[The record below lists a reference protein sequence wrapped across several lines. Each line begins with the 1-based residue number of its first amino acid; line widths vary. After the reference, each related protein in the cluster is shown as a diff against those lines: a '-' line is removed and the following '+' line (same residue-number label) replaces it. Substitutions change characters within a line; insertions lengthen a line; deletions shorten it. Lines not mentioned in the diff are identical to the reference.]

1 MDKGNAADR
10 MTAQMKQPCSGV
22 ILAGGLST
30 RYGGENKAFLCVG
43 GLRILD
49 RLFAVYTQLFDEIII
64 VTNRPLE
71 FLDWDA
77 VIVTDVLPQRSS
89 LTGIHAGL
97 FYASHPFAFFSACDT
112 PFLKKELVE
121 TVLDHLE
128 PNIDLVVPQ
137 TSAGT
142 EPLCAAYSQR
152 CLKAAED
159 HIRQNKLKIQ
169 LALSEKRV
177 KKIPEEVLRRKDPEL
192 LSFFNVN
199 APQDL
204 ARAEELLKS
213 TII

>member
-1 MDKGNAADR
+1 
-10 MTAQMKQPCSGV
+10 MKQPCSGV

-30 RYGGENKAFLCVG
+30 RYGGENKAFLRVG
-43 GLRILD
+43 GMRILD
-49 RLFAVYTQLFDEIII
+49 RLFSVYTELFEEIII
-64 VTNRPLE
+64 VTNLPRE

-77 VIVTDVLPQRSS
+77 LIVTDVFPVRSS

-121 TVLDHLE
+121 TVLDNLE
-128 PNIDLVVPQ
+128 PEIDLVIPQ
-137 TSAGT
+137 TSAGF

-152 CLKAAED
+152 CLKAAEE
-159 HIRQNKLKIQ
+159 HIRQNKFKIQ

-177 KKIPEEVLRRKDPEL
+177 KKIPEEVLRKNDPEL

-199 APQDL
+199 SPEDL
-204 ARAEELLKS
+204 SRAEQFVTKCCRS
-213 TII
+213 

>member
-1 MDKGNAADR
+1 LDNETGASG
-10 MTAQMKQPCSGV
+10 MKQPCSGV

-30 RYGGENKAFLCVG
+30 RYGGENKAFLRVG
-43 GLRILD
+43 GMRILD
-49 RLFAVYTQLFDEIII
+49 RLFAVYTELFEEIII

-77 VIVTDVLPQRSS
+77 LIVTDVFPVRSS

-97 FYASHPFAFFSACDT
+97 FYARHPFAFFSACDT

-121 TVLDHLE
+121 TVLDNLE
-128 PNIDLVVPQ
+128 PEIDLVVPE
-137 TSAGT
+137 TSMGF

-152 CLKAAED
+152 CLKAAEE
-159 HIRQNKLKIQ
+159 HIRQHKFKIQ

-177 KKIPEEVLRRKDPEL
+177 KKIPEDVLRKNDPEL

-199 APQDL
+199 SPEDL
-204 ARAEELLKS
+204 VRAGQFLTGS
-213 TII
+213 P